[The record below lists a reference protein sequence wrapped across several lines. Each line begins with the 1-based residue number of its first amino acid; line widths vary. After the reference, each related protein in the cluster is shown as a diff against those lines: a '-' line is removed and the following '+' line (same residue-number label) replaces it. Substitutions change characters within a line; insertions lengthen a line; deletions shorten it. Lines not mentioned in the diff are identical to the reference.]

1 MIGVATRMIVVI
13 DLRLGTKDCATN
25 DCNVMNIISYGQR
38 VLLLPLQI
46 LLFIIIELIELL
58 PYRQVD
64 YEVFI
69 LDLMS

>member
-13 DLRLGTKDCATN
+13 DLRLGTKDYATN